1 MREVIRNL
9 HSIEQLKHLS
19 SGDKKMMLDAQ
30 ELLISELVL
39 VKNISEQEARDIVSR
54 EMDKGC

>member
-1 MREVIRNL
+1 
-9 HSIEQLKHLS
+9 
-19 SGDKKMMLDAQ
+19 MMLDAQ